1 MTPGSTATPELE
13 IRLLG
18 DVMLLRGGEVQT
30 LPASKKTRA
39 LLGYLIAK
47 GRPES
52 RARICEL
59 LWDGPDDPR
68 GGLRWSLSK
77 LRTLLDGEDLERLKA
92 NREQVELGLDDVDI
106 DLLAVRKLV
115 VRGIAKVPEEDL
127 VRAIARF
134 RGRFLEGLDLPN
146 CVHFYAWCIAEREE
160 VRALEVKLL
169 TELIGRLASRPDE
182 ALRYA
187 RALVALD
194 PLAEASHLRLIRLLA
209 DAGRTRDALT
219 ECDRCRR
226 ILSNEIGAR
235 PSAELEKLRYT
246 LAQRSSAPPAPTP
259 PPSAY
264 PPNAPSAPHEQT
276 EAISPKAEPPGSR
289 RFPLV
294 GRGAARSGID
304 RLVQSAAEP
313 GAPAL
318 LFFGEAGVGKSRLLE
333 ELADTVRA
341 SGGRV
346 VSGRAFEAEV
356 VRPYGPFIDALGS
369 AAFELPAEPQP
380 NVEARDRPLLFEGAR
395 RHIERMAEGT
405 PLLGVL
411 IDDVQWLDE
420 SSAALLHYLVRELQA
435 RRVVVALAARPGELE
450 DSPAAYRT
458 LRALEREQRLTRVAV
473 EPLDEAA
480 TRALV
485 EAAAPGADAA
495 RIYRES
501 GGNPLFALELA
512 RALAAGDDD
521 LPAGIVTLI
530 QERLARLDDDARGV
544 LAWCAALGHAFEPEL
559 VLRLSGIPSTT
570 LLGALEVLERHGVLA
585 TAGAGGYDFAH
596 DLVRRA
602 AYGSMSE
609 PRRRLV
615 HAHIARALERE
626 ADPNGV
632 LAGDLLHHAALAG
645 DHELAARACIAAGL
659 RCIRLFA
666 YGDARDLARRGL
678 EHAEHLPPAARVELK
693 VELLALALQ
702 RSLKNDESVALEAE
716 LANVILEASR
726 HDLDTVVV
734 RAFNLRAQL
743 RYGVED
749 QVGAGDNSLLA
760 LESGSTRGPDGAVKV
775 LGAARCLAH
784 LERDFD
790 KVEAL
795 VVEATRL
802 LGAGSKELDYVWTRA
817 LVLRFHGDHAA
828 AARDLERVL
837 AEHRRRGLHW
847 QECWALRDLVLN
859 ELERGDPARALAYL
873 PVLGEV
879 SEKMG
884 EGSERPLVLAL
895 TAIARLSLGQSAAWP
910 ELEAA
915 LVALRRADGKGTLA
929 MCENFA
935 AELAL
940 AAKLPRDAQKH
951 AESALGAA
959 SAVRYE
965 SQMTLARA
973 LLSQSHSAAGNRDDA
988 RNALGTLEPRTSS
1001 RRTWSARAELAL
1013 ERARAALDVPRP
1025 KTPAASARRA
1035 QQ

>member
-18 DVMLLRGGEVQT
+18 DVTLLHHGEVQA

-52 RARICEL
+52 RARICDL

-77 LRTLLDGEDLERLKA
+77 LRTLLNDEDAERLKA
-92 NREQVELGLDDVDI
+92 NREQVELALDCVSI

-115 VRGIAKVPEEDL
+115 GRGIGKATEEEL
-127 VRAIARF
+127 VQAVARF
-134 RGRFLEGLDLPN
+134 RGRFLEGLELPN

-160 VRALEVKLL
+160 VRGLEVKLL
-169 TELIGRLASRPDE
+169 TELIERLSSRPDE

-209 DAGRTRDALT
+209 EAGRTRDALT
-219 ECDRCRR
+219 ECERCRR
-226 ILSNEIGAR
+226 ILSSEIGTR
-235 PSAELEKLRYT
+235 PSAELEKMRYS
-246 LAQRSSAPPAPTP
+246 LAQRASAPPESPPPLAPAGAASAPTAAATP
-259 PPSAY
+259 RA
-264 PPNAPSAPHEQT
+264 
-276 EAISPKAEPPGSR
+276 G

-318 LFFGEAGVGKSRLLE
+318 LFFGAAGVGKSRLLE
-333 ELADTVRA
+333 ELADVIRA

-369 AAFELPAEPQP
+369 AAFELQAESRQNAEP
-380 NVEARDRPLLFEGAR
+380 RDRPLFFERAR

-405 PLLGVL
+405 PLLGILV
-411 IDDVQWLDE
+411 DDVQWLDE

-435 RRVVVALAARPGELE
+435 RPVVVALAARPGELE

-480 TRALV
+480 TRELV

-512 RALAAGDDD
+512 RALAAGDDA
-521 LPAGIVTLI
+521 LPEGIVTLI

-544 LAWCAALGHAFEPEL
+544 LAWCSALGHAFEPEL

-570 LLGALEVLERHGVLA
+570 LLGAFEVLERHGVLA
-585 TAGAGGYDFAH
+585 TNGAGGYDFAH

-615 HAHIARALERE
+615 HAHVARALERE
-626 ADPNGV
+626 PDPNGL

-645 DHELAARACIAAGL
+645 DHELAARACVTAGL
-659 RCIRLFA
+659 HCIRVFA

-678 EHAEHLPPAARVELK
+678 EHAEHLTPGARVELQ
-693 VELLALALQ
+693 VDLLALALQ
-702 RSLKNDESVALEAE
+702 RSLRRDESDALEAE

-726 HDLDTVVV
+726 QDLDTVVI

-743 RYGVED
+743 RYGIED
-749 QVGAGDNSLLA
+749 QVGAGDNSLRA
-760 LESGSTRGPDGAVKV
+760 VESGWPRGADGAVKV

-795 VVEATRL
+795 VIEATEL
-802 LGAGSKELDYVWTRA
+802 LGATSTELDYLWARG

-837 AEHRRRGLHW
+837 AAHRQRGLHW
-847 QECWALRDLVLN
+847 QQCWALRDLVIN
-859 ELERGDPARALAYL
+859 ELERGEPARALAYL
-873 PVLGEV
+873 PELGDV
-879 SEKMG
+879 SERMG
-884 EGSERPLVLAL
+884 EGSERPSVLAL
-895 TAIARLSLGQSAAWP
+895 TAIARVALGESDAWP
-910 ELEAA
+910 ELDAA
-915 LVALRRADGKGTLA
+915 LLAVRRADGKGTLA
-929 MCENFA
+929 VCENFA
-935 AELAL
+935 AELSL
-940 AAKLPRDAQKH
+940 ASELPRNAQKH

-965 SQMTLARA
+965 SQLTLARA
-973 LLSQSHSAAGNRDDA
+973 LLAQSFIAGGNRERA
-988 RNALGTLEPRTSS
+988 REALGPLEPRPSG
-1001 RRTWSARAELAL
+1001 RRTWSQRAELTL
-1013 ERARAALDVPRP
+1013 ERARAALDPPRP
-1025 KTPAASARRA
+1025 KTSGASTRRV

>member
-1 MTPGSTATPELE
+1 MTFGNTGTPELE

-18 DVMLLRGGEVQT
+18 DITLLRGGEAQT

-77 LRTLLDGEDLERLKA
+77 LRALLEGAKGARLKA
-92 NREQVELGLDDVDI
+92 NREQVELELDGVDI
-106 DLLAVRKLV
+106 DLLAVRKVL
-115 VRGIAKVPEEDL
+115 VRGIGQATEEEL
-127 VRAIARF
+127 VRAVARF

-146 CVHFYAWCIAEREE
+146 CVRFYAWCVAEREE
-160 VRALEVKLL
+160 ARGLEVKLL
-169 TELIGRLASRPDE
+169 TELIARLASRPDE

-209 DAGRTRDALT
+209 DAGRTRDAIA

-226 ILSNEIGAR
+226 ILSSEIGTR
-235 PSAELEKLRYT
+235 PSAELEKLRYS
-246 LAQRSSAPPAPTP
+246 LAQRASAPPEPALARNPEARSLRPEAQTLE
-259 PPSAY
+259 PS
-264 PPNAPSAPHEQT
+264 T
-276 EAISPKAEPPGSR
+276 PGSR
-289 RFPLV
+289 RFPLM
-294 GRGAARSGID
+294 GRVAARSTID
-304 RLVQSAAEP
+304 RLVQSAAAP

-333 ELADTVRA
+333 ELSDVVRA

-369 AAFELPAEPQP
+369 AVFELPAESPP
-380 NVEARDRPLLFEGAR
+380 NGGALDRPLLFEGAR
-395 RHIERMAEGT
+395 RHIERMAGGT
-405 PLLGVL
+405 SLLGIL

-420 SSAALLHYLVRELQA
+420 SSAALLHYLVRELE
-435 RRVVVALAARPGELE
+435 VPGIVIALAARPGELE

-458 LRALEREQRLTRVAV
+458 LRALEREQRLTRIAVA
-473 EPLDEAA
+473 PLDEAA

-501 GGNPLFALELA
+501 RGNPLFALELA
-512 RALAAGDDD
+512 RALETGDDA
-521 LPAGIVTLI
+521 LPEGVVTLI

-585 TAGAGGYDFAH
+585 TNDAGGYDFAH

-615 HAHIARALERE
+615 HAQVARALERE
-626 ADPNGV
+626 ADPNGL

-666 YGDARDLARRGL
+666 YGDAQDLARRGL
-678 EHAEHLPPAARVELK
+678 EHAEHLPLAARLELQ
-693 VELLALALQ
+693 VDLLALSLQ
-702 RSLKNDESVALEAE
+702 RSLRRDESDAVEAE

-726 HDLDTVVV
+726 QDLDTVVV

-743 RYGVED
+743 RYGMED

-760 LESGSTRGPDGAVKV
+760 VESGYSRGADGAVKV

-795 VVEATRL
+795 VREATRL
-802 LGAGSKELDYVWTRA
+802 LGATSTELDYVWTRA

-847 QECWALRDLVLN
+847 QECWTLRDLVIN
-859 ELERGDPARALAYL
+859 ELERGEPRRALDYL
-873 PVLGEV
+873 PALGEV

-884 EGSERPLVLAL
+884 DGSERPSVLAL
-895 TAIARLSLGQSAAWP
+895 TAIARLALGESNAWP
-910 ELEAA
+910 ELDAA
-915 LVALRRADGKGTLA
+915 LLAVRRADGKGTLA
-929 MCENFA
+929 VCENFA

-940 AAKLPRDAQKH
+940 ASRLPRDAQRY

-965 SQMTLARA
+965 SQLTLARA
-973 LLSQSHSAAGNRDDA
+973 FLAQSLAAGGSRERA
-988 RNALGTLEPRTSS
+988 REALGPLESPVNG
-1001 RRTWSARAELAL
+1001 RRPWSQRAELAL
-1013 ERARAALDVPRP
+1013 ERARAALDPPRS
-1025 KTPAASARRA
+1025 KATAASARRSPY
-1035 QQ
+1035 